1 MMLDGLRK
9 KFDGHV
15 KKPFWNGAR
24 LIRQI
29 IRHLETIERRSHTMA
44 VIERERYVRD
54 IQADRRYDTPG
65 RIIRQGFKVYSQND
79 EDGIIQEIFRR
90 IGTTNKTF
98 VKFGVEGRLKN
109 NSLKLLLEG
118 WSGLWL
124 EGSPEHVETIRGR
137 FTDLLAENRL
147 KVREA
152 FIDRDN
158 INVLIGEH
166 YQGEIDMISIDIDGN
181 AIYILE
187 ALEVVNPRLVVIE
200 YNGKFPPSMSVAQE
214 YNPTHRWHGTD
225 YGGSSLTA
233 ITKVAAK
240 KGYSLVGCNVTG
252 VNSFFVRNDLLV
264 GSSPALDQ
272 PQVLPDQHRFC
283 QNTSPDNH
291 YELARYFLWQTYI
304 SGHGSAWG
312 PYLQFSR
319 GHTNARCRLAQDHR
333 TNYRNYRQ
341 DRHEPYPE
349 NSAFH
354 LRHGAGFRRQAVGDD
369 APLLRDVRH
378 QAHQA

>member
-1 MMLDGLRK
+1 
-9 KFDGHV
+9 
-15 KKPFWNGAR
+15 
-24 LIRQI
+24 
-29 IRHLETIERRSHTMA
+29 MA

-98 VKFGVEGRLKN
+98 IEFGVEGGLEN

-187 ALEVVNPRLVVIE
+187 ALEVVNPRLVVLE

-214 YNPTHRWHGTD
+214 HNPTHRWHGTD

-252 VNSFFVRNDLLV
+252 VNAFFVRNDLLL

-272 PQVLPDQHRFC
+272 PQVLPDQRRFC

-291 YELARYFLWQTYI
+291 YELARYFLW
-304 SGHGSAWG
+304 
-312 PYLQFSR
+312 
-319 GHTNARCRLAQDHR
+319 
-333 TNYRNYRQ
+333 
-341 DRHEPYPE
+341 
-349 NSAFH
+349 
-354 LRHGAGFRRQAVGDD
+354 
-369 APLLRDVRH
+369 
-378 QAHQA
+378 

>member
-1 MMLDGLRK
+1 M
-9 KFDGHV
+9 
-15 KKPFWNGAR
+15 
-24 LIRQI
+24 
-29 IRHLETIERRSHTMA
+29 
-44 VIERERYVRD
+44 
-54 IQADRRYDTPG
+54 
-65 RIIRQGFKVYSQND
+65 
-79 EDGIIQEIFRR
+79 
-90 IGTTNKTF
+90 
-98 VKFGVEGRLKN
+98 
-109 NSLKLLLEG
+109 
-118 WSGLWL
+118 
-124 EGSPEHVETIRGR
+124 
-137 FTDLLAENRL
+137 LAENRL

-252 VNSFFVRNDLLV
+252 VNAFFVRNDLLV
-264 GSSPALDQ
+264 GSFPALDQ
-272 PQVLPDQHRFC
+272 PQGLPDQHRFC

-291 YELARYFLWQTYI
+291 YEPARYFLGQTYI
-304 SGHGSAWG
+304 SGHGPAWG
-312 PYLQFSR
+312 PYRQF
-319 GHTNARCRLAQDHR
+319 
-333 TNYRNYRQ
+333 
-341 DRHEPYPE
+341 
-349 NSAFH
+349 
-354 LRHGAGFRRQAVGDD
+354 
-369 APLLRDVRH
+369 
-378 QAHQA
+378 